1 MRRDAAAAGGR
12 RGQRRRLGPGRLV
25 AGPGRGHRPAA
36 RPPGAGGG
44 RRGGRPRAAG
54 RGRPGGRGRGP
65 RRAGDRGGTGRRR
78 AAVRRRR
85 DRRPGGPGAQ
95 RPDPGGRHRRPATA
109 RARPAP
115 RRLRARPERDQVSA
129 AGRWADRFGVA
140 VGYTL
145 ALATGTALL
154 HAQPRPTRDAR
165 LDLAST
171 NLANATD
178 HPFSTLLVSALFT
191 DGDVRGWLVLS
202 LVGLGTVGWR
212 FGAWRTLTLVVAAHV
227 LGTVISE
234 GVVGIRIATGAL
246 PRQRGTPARHRPVVR
261 RRRGARRRHRV
272 RPVAREAVGRQI
284 RRAVADFGTRAE

>member
-1 MRRDAAAAGGR
+1 M
-12 RGQRRRLGPGRLV
+12 
-25 AGPGRGHRPAA
+25 
-36 RPPGAGGG
+36 
-44 RRGGRPRAAG
+44 
-54 RGRPGGRGRGP
+54 
-65 RRAGDRGGTGRRR
+65 
-78 AAVRRRR
+78 
-85 DRRPGGPGAQ
+85 
-95 RPDPGGRHRRPATA
+95 
-109 RARPAP
+109 
-115 RRLRARPERDQVSA
+115 SA

-154 HAQPRPTRDAR
+154 HAQPRPTRDAW

-246 PRQRGTPARHRPVVR
+246 PASAAHLRDIGPSYVVVAALVAGIAFGPWLAKLWAGKSAARWRISARVPNKSAQPVRTSSADVSTLVR
-261 RRRGARRRHRV
+261 
-272 RPVAREAVGRQI
+272 
-284 RRAVADFGTRAE
+284 

>member
-1 MRRDAAAAGGR
+1 
-12 RGQRRRLGPGRLV
+12 
-25 AGPGRGHRPAA
+25 
-36 RPPGAGGG
+36 
-44 RRGGRPRAAG
+44 
-54 RGRPGGRGRGP
+54 
-65 RRAGDRGGTGRRR
+65 
-78 AAVRRRR
+78 
-85 DRRPGGPGAQ
+85 
-95 RPDPGGRHRRPATA
+95 
-109 RARPAP
+109 
-115 RRLRARPERDQVSA
+115 VSA

-154 HAQPRPTRDAR
+154 HAQPRTTRDAW

-246 PRQRGTPARHRPVVR
+246 PASAAHLRDICPSYVV
-261 RRRGARRRHRV
+261 
-272 RPVAREAVGRQI
+272 VAAL
-284 RRAVADFGTRAE
+284 VAGIAFGPWLAKL